1 MLDRFV
7 AAVIGAP
14 HGIHGHVKVKS
25 LSGETEHLEGLR
37 SVILRKD
44 GVERQLKVLDVASRG
59 PSLVMRFEGYD
70 SPEAARALAGWELLV
85 PRESAA
91 PLEEDEWYIED
102 LRGLAVICQG
112 ERLGTV
118 SDVVE
123 GGGAQLVE
131 VSLGGSSIEKA
142 GEKRFVPFRKEFV
155 GKVDLDGGTLE
166 LLVPW
171 ILE

>member
-7 AAVIGAP
+7 AAVIGSP
-14 HGIHGHVKVKS
+14 HGIRGHVKVKS
-25 LSGETEHLEGLR
+25 LSGETEHLEGLK
-37 SVILRKD
+37 SATLRKD
-44 GVERQLKVLDVASRG
+44 GVERQLKVVDVASRG

-85 PRESAA
+85 SRGSAA
-91 PLEEDEWYIED
+91 PLDEDEWYIED
-102 LRGLAVICQG
+102 LRGLAVTYQG

-131 VSLGGSSIEKA
+131 VSLGGASSGGP
-142 GEKRFVPFRKEFV
+142 GEKRLVPFRKEFV
-155 GKVDLDGGTLE
+155 GTVDLDGGTLE